1 MGGYSNE
8 NKGDKKLKFKLILGY
23 IGLTFAVLGLILII
37 WGFIV
42 FPLVIWKG
50 WIALKISAFCI
61 AEALIF
67 KKISQA
73 ISAVL

>member
-1 MGGYSNE
+1 MGWHSNE

-23 IGLTFAVLGLILII
+23 VGVAFAVLGLVLMI

-42 FPLVIWKG
+42 FPLIIWKG

-73 ISAVL
+73 INAVL